1 MHSHRSFILLINF
14 RNLLKDKICAYLIQ
28 MNKKILGHLQ
38 SRLGSKLSNVTKIV
52 NMQNCQ
58 SSNGVEMLY
67 MNLAEENANMTSE

>member
-1 MHSHRSFILLINF
+1 
-14 RNLLKDKICAYLIQ
+14 